1 MSIVYDH
8 PIGYVIENTLLFVFY
23 GCQATV
29 SQDYC
34 QKSVKI
40 IYSCFIAFCFQ
51 NKIIREN
58 CRLIVTYPIY
68 QNPEINRATILHL
81 WKFPVVFWWN
91 DVLNAILCNFY
102 IKLVKMGNQL
112 VGVAPSQ
119 IYPVEHYL
127 SDHVDLSFDQRYDKL
142 IRIQNLRC
150 LLCSNVTIY
159 IKANFN

>member
-1 MSIVYDH
+1 M
-8 PIGYVIENTLLFVFY
+8 LFVFY
-23 GCQATV
+23 GCQATISSV